1 MDLGGTLPAFVVNIA
16 SRDQPMILSRIKN
29 ILENDKKKSP
39 QLFQNN
45 NFKKSFAFEGF
56 FFFDLLLIILLS
68 GLKN

>member
-16 SRDQPMILSRIKN
+16 SRDQPMILSRIKS
-29 ILENDKKKSP
+29 ILENDKNKSP

-56 FFFDLLLIILLS
+56 FLNLFLIILLS
-68 GLKN
+68 GLKS